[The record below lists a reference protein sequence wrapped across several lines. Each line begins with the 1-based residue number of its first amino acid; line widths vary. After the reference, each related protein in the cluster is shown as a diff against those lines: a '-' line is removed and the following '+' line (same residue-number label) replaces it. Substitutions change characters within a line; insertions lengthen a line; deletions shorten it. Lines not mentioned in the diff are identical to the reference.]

1 MFSSLTDW
9 MFPRPLPDVPSL
21 LCFPWPFALYQHS
34 CVEWFR
40 QQIAHFSLSSFF
52 PVFLPCS
59 PFSLFLPSPFLF
71 AFSFLAFLLF
81 SFSFAFLVIDFV
93 DVHRIWIPSTRG
105 VSRSVSSCWYPD
117 PLGLEVAYHY
127 CAHLLISCERCRVH
141 RQMLFQGCGAF
152 SD

>member
-1 MFSSLTDW
+1 L
-9 MFPRPLPDVPSL
+9 
-21 LCFPWPFALYQHS
+21 FALFA
-34 CVEWFR
+34 V
-40 QQIAHFSLSSFF
+40 AFS
-52 PVFLPCS
+52 
-59 PFSLFLPSPFLF
+59 F

-141 RQMLFQGCGAF
+141 RQMLFQGF
-152 SD
+152 SSAMARSAPNSAA